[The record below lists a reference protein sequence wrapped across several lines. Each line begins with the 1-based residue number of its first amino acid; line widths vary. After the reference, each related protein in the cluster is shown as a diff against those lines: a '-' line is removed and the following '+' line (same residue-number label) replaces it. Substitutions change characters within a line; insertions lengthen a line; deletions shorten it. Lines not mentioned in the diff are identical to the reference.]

1 MTALALIISLF
12 VLTFI
17 LIKVSDHVV
26 IAIRHLSRLTHTG
39 IFVLSAIVIALGTS
53 LPELF
58 VSTTSALRGV
68 SNLSLGVIVGSNIAN
83 IALITGVATLAVGKI
98 KVQGGFIKHDLW
110 VALAAGVLPI
120 LLIVDGR
127 LSRVDG
133 FVLLA
138 VYAAYTTG
146 FLKIRFWEIKE
157 SHKKQSFILRFW
169 RQLSHIESTKTKEY
183 GRLFVSVAVLLFT
196 ADLIVRAATALATIA
211 GVPVF
216 LIGIIFIAIGTSLPE
231 LAFSLR
237 AVEDKEPT
245 MFFGNLLGSTIINS
259 TLIVGLAAVISP
271 IQAVVFGEYLVSGI
285 AFVVVFLTFWYFIRS
300 KYRLDKWEAVVLLGL
315 YLTFVLLEFVL

>member
-26 IAIRHLSRLTHTG
+26 IAIRHLSRLTHIGT
-39 IFVLSAIVIALGTS
+39 FVLSAIVLALGTS

-98 KVQGGFIKHDLW
+98 KVHGEFVKHDLW

-133 FVLLA
+133 FILLA
-138 VYAAYTTG
+138 VYAAYATS

-157 SHKKQSFILRFW
+157 SHKKESFILRFW

-183 GRLFVSVAVLLFT
+183 GRLFVSIAALLFI
-196 ADLIVRAATALATIA
+196 ADLIVKAATSLATIV

-271 IQAVVFGEYLVSGI
+271 IQAVIFSEYLVSGI
-285 AFVVVFLTFWYFIRS
+285 AFVVVFLVFWYFIRS

-315 YLTFVLLEFVL
+315 YLLFVFLEFVL

>member
-26 IAIRHLSRLTHTG
+26 IAIRHLSRLTHIGT
-39 IFVLSAIVIALGTS
+39 FVLSAIIMALGTS

-58 VSTTSALRGV
+58 VSTTSALNGLT
-68 SNLSLGVIVGSNIAN
+68 NLSLGVIVGSNIAN
-83 IALITGVATLAVGKI
+83 IALITAIATLAVGKI
-98 KVQGGFIKHDLW
+98 KVHGEFMKHDLW
-110 VALAAGVLPI
+110 VALVAGILPI
-120 LLIVDGR
+120 LLIVDGN

-133 FVLLA
+133 FILLTVYGA
-138 VYAAYTTG
+138 YAAG

-157 SHKKQSFILRFW
+157 NYKKESFILRFW
-169 RQLSHIESTKTKEY
+169 RQLSHVKSTKTKEY
-183 GRLFVSVAVLLFT
+183 GRLFVSIAILLFC
-196 ADLIVRAATALATIA
+196 ADLIVKTATSLATIV

-216 LIGIIFIAIGTSLPE
+216 LIGIIFIAVGTSLPE

-245 MFFGNLLGSTIINS
+245 MFFGNLLGSTIVNS

-271 IQAVVFGEYLVSGI
+271 VKVVEFGEYLVSGI
-285 AFVVVFLTFWYFIRS
+285 FFVVVFLAFWYFIKS
-300 KYRLDKWEAVVLLGL
+300 KFRLEKWEAVVLLGI
-315 YLTFVLLEFVL
+315 YLTFVLLEFIM